1 MYKIK
6 EIAKL
11 FNISSELLRYY
22 ERFGLI
28 KPRREEG
35 GYRYYNLEHIKL
47 LTGILRFRKMNFTL
61 AEIKKLLYEANY
73 EDCLKAYDDARARTE
88 FEIIKQQSILENVNY
103 IIDKW
108 KNMEDSLYKFKKIKA
123 EAIVRVAMVE
133 EEHIVDAQF
142 ASAQKQM
149 IDLLPVSFISPLI
162 RKEDHTIEF
171 GYAIT
176 VNDLNRLKGIM
187 YDEYSLYEFEDCL
200 MTMVKTVGY
209 DRLTIDSVEFI
220 FDYLKDNNLELKSD
234 IWGYTLGSYMDE
246 NNVDVRV
253 HILYFCV

>member
-28 KPRREEG
+28 KPRREEK

-61 AEIKKLLYEANY
+61 AETKKLLYEANY
-73 EDCLKAYDDARARTE
+73 DDCLKAYEDAKARTE
-88 FEIIKQQSILENVNY
+88 FEIIKQQAILENVNY
-103 IIDKW
+103 IINMW
-108 KNMEDSLYKFKKIKA
+108 KNMEDSLYKIRKTTN
-123 EAIVRVAMVE
+123 EAVVRVAMVE

-162 RKEDHTIEF
+162 NKDDHTIEF
-171 GYAIT
+171 GYAIK
-176 VNDLNRLKGIM
+176 VKDLNKLNGIM
-187 YDEYSLYEFEDCL
+187 YDEYSIFDGQECL
-200 MTMVKTVGY
+200 MTMVKTVGS
-209 DRLTIDSVEFI
+209 DRLTIDSVAFI
-220 FDYLKDNNLELKSD
+220 FDYLYEHGLKLKSD
-234 IWGYTLGSYMDE
+234 IWGYTLGSYLDE
-246 NNVDVRV
+246 NGIDVRV
-253 HILYFCV
+253 HILYFSV